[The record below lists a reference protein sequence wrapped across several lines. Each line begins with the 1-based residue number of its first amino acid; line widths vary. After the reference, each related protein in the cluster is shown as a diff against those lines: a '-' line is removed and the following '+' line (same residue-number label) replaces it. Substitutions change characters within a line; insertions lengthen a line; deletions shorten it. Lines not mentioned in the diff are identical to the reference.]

1 MKTSALK
8 PFVVICSLLL
18 VGASAR
24 AQTTPQR
31 AATPTRMLSL
41 PGRSLTPAAT
51 PHRPF
56 TVTNLS
62 QTLPAAL
69 RPKARDFNFDTAV
82 ARILADLKLIGIVGE
97 FELMVTN
104 GGKAEVSV
112 FPLLVHVLDGQV
124 RTEMDITAAPA
135 AVMSTGP
142 FTAIRSVG
150 LTRVI
155 NLTQVQPNLRVTS
168 QVFPEAKC
176 YVTRELPAEDLL
188 MLIRVEKRP
197 LGQEIIGGIPCEKSL
212 VTLVYPTGDK
222 REGRAWSA
230 AGVLRQ
236 VQFDVGDSRL
246 TIRVQESQ
254 SLAELQA
261 QDIAEQKLALFEMP
275 KGYDKCPD
283 LEYVVTRFHARQ
295 QRGLR

>member
-1 MKTSALK
+1 MKNFALQ
-8 PFVVICSLLL
+8 PFVVICALLL
-18 VGASAR
+18 AGASVR

-31 AATPTRMLSL
+31 AATPARMLAL
-41 PGRSLTPAAT
+41 PGRSLSPTAT
-51 PHRPF
+51 TLRPF

-69 RPKARDFNFDTAV
+69 RPKARDFNLDTAV
-82 ARILADLKLIGIVGE
+82 ARILADVKLIGIVGE
-97 FELMVTN
+97 FELAVTN
-104 GGKAEVSV
+104 AGKTEVTV
-112 FPLLVHVLDGQV
+112 YPLLVHVLDGQV
-124 RTEMDITAAPA
+124 RTEMDITAASA

-155 NLTQVQPNLRVTS
+155 NLTQVQSNLRVSS

-176 YVTRELPAEDLL
+176 YITRELPAEDLL
-188 MLIRVEKRP
+188 MLIRIEKRS
-197 LGQEIIGGIPCEKSL
+197 LGQEILGGIPCEKSL

-246 TIRVQESQ
+246 TVRVQDSQ
-254 SLAELQA
+254 GLADLQA
-261 QDIAEQKLALFEMP
+261 QDIAEQKLALFELP

-295 QRGLR
+295 QRGQR